1 MKGATEGNPSQWL
14 LLAEDVARLAG
25 EIAVSRIDIAESS
38 RKHDRS
44 LVTTTDREIQTM
56 ITRALHES
64 FPDHAVCGEET
75 EPASRPCVAP
85 AGTRYCWVV
94 DPLDGTR
101 NYVARLPCF
110 ATSIALL
117 DGGVPVVGVIR
128 EHNTQQTF
136 SAIRGQGATRNGRR
150 IHVSH
155 DGPGGDHL
163 LGVPTSKDELAVRAA
178 QAWHGASGFVCRNL
192 GSTAFE
198 MGLVATGAMSG
209 MLGCRV
215 KIWDI
220 AAGALIVEE
229 AGGVVTDPNGRAV
242 VPFRM
247 DADPQQDLPTLA
259 ASRAMHATLLNS
271 IARC

>member
-1 MKGATEGNPSQWL
+1 MIGATDGNPSQWL
-14 LLAEDVARLAG
+14 HLAEHLARRAG
-25 EIAVSRIDIAESS
+25 EIALSRIDSAEIS

-44 LVTTTDREIQTM
+44 LVTTTDREIQIM
-56 ITRALHES
+56 ITGALHES

-85 AGTRYCWVV
+85 TGTRYCWVI

-117 DGGVPVVGVIR
+117 DGGVPVVGIIR
-128 EHNTQQTF
+128 EHNTQQMF
-136 SAIRGQGATRNGRR
+136 SAIRGQGATRNGRC
-150 IHVSH
+150 IHVSN

-163 LGVPTSKDELAVRAA
+163 LGVPTSKDELALRAA
-178 QAWHGASGFVCRNL
+178 ELWHGMRGFVCRNL

-198 MGLVATGAMSG
+198 LGLVAAGAMSG

-220 AAGALIVEE
+220 AAGALIIEE
-229 AGGVVTDPNGRAV
+229 AGGVVTDPNGRTI

-247 DADPQQDLPTLA
+247 DADPQVDIPTLA